1 MTTLAMQISGMTCGH
16 CVKAVR
22 EALATVPGVEVRAV
36 EIGSATVAFD
46 ESTIDASRITQ
57 AVLDEGYLVIGSHGV
72 A

>member
-22 EALATVPGVEVRAV
+22 DALTAVPGVEVREV
-36 EIGSATVAFD
+36 SIGSATVAFD
-46 ESTIDASRITQ
+46 DAQVDAARVTQ
-57 AVLDEGYLVIGSHGV
+57 AVLDEGYRVVGALGD